1 MYLSSLNISG
11 FRCFNHEFN
20 VEFKDGLNVIVGE
33 NGSGKTAIISAI
45 RQLFQDSESG
55 KFSVTD
61 EDFSCTFTE
70 KGNYAQSLKIQA
82 EFDDLNTDEKV
93 VFLPLL

>member
-11 FRCFNHEFN
+11 FRCFNHEFK

-45 RQLFQDSESG
+45 RQL
-55 KFSVTD
+55 
-61 EDFSCTFTE
+61 
-70 KGNYAQSLKIQA
+70 
-82 EFDDLNTDEKV
+82 
-93 VFLPLL
+93 

>member
-1 MYLSSLNISG
+1 M
-11 FRCFNHEFN
+11 
-20 VEFKDGLNVIVGE
+20 
-33 NGSGKTAIISAI
+33 TAGVI

-93 VFLPLL
+93 EPPRVSRRPNFLREYPNEKYLLT